1 MADTKISAMTAATLP
16 LTGAELVPIV
26 QGGINKKTTIAEF
39 DAYNRSYGSWS
50 DSTDQIGSTVA
61 GVPMTY
67 NTADV
72 TDGVTLVGGS
82 QITVPNT
89 GIYDLQFS
97 AQFQNT
103 DNAQH
108 EVWIWARV
116 NNVDVPNSATIITV
130 PARKNNNI
138 YGYAVAAWNLF
149 FSLNSNDY
157 IELIWLKS
165 NALVTMEHAP
175 VSVSPAIPAIPS
187 VIVSIQQ
194 VS

>member
-16 LTGAELVPIV
+16 LTGTELVPIV

-39 DAYNRSYGSWS
+39 DAFNRSYGAWS
-50 DSTDQIGSTVA
+50 DSTDQAGSMVSGTV
-61 GVPMTY
+61 MTY
-67 NTADV
+67 NTPDV
-72 TDGVTLVGGS
+72 TDGITLNNGS
-82 QITVPNT
+82 EITVPNT

-116 NNVDVPNSATIITV
+116 NGIDVPNSNTQLTI

-149 FSLNSNDY
+149 FSLNSGDY
-157 IELIWLKS
+157 VELVWLKS

-175 VSVSPAIPAIPS
+175 ASVSPAYPAVPS

>member
-16 LTGAELVPIV
+16 LTGTELVPIV
-26 QGGINKKTTIAEF
+26 QGGINKKTTIADF

-50 DSTDQIGSTVA
+50 DSTDQVGSTVA

-72 TDGVTLVGGS
+72 TDGITLVGGS

-89 GIYDLQFS
+89 GIFDLQFS

>member
-16 LTGAELVPIV
+16 LTGTELVPVV
-26 QGGINKKTTIAEF
+26 QNGDNKKTTVADL

-50 DSTDQIGSTVA
+50 DSTDQAGSTVA
-61 GVPMTY
+61 GTPMTY

-72 TDGVTLVGGS
+72 TDGITLVGGS

-89 GIYDLQFS
+89 GIFDLQFS

-116 NNVDVPNSATIITV
+116 NGVDVPNSATIVTV

-157 IELIWLKS
+157 IELVWLKS
-165 NALVTMEHAP
+165 SALITMEHAP

-187 VIVSIQQ
+187 VIVSVQQ
-194 VS
+194 VA

>member
-1 MADTKISAMTAATLP
+1 MADTKISAMTAAALP

-26 QGGINKKTTIAEF
+26 QGGINKKTTIADF

-50 DSTDQIGSTVA
+50 DSTDQAGSTVS
-61 GVPMTY
+61 GTPMTY

-72 TDGVTLVGGS
+72 TDGITLVGGS

-89 GIYDLQFS
+89 GIFDLQFS

-116 NNVDVPNSATIITV
+116 NGVDVPNSATIVTV

-165 NALVTMEHAP
+165 SALITMEHAP

-187 VIVSIQQ
+187 VIVSVQQ

>member
-1 MADTKISAMTAATLP
+1 MADTKISAMTAAALP
-16 LTGAELVPIV
+16 LTGVELVPIV
-26 QGGINKKTTIAEF
+26 QGGINKKTTVAEI

-50 DSTDQIGSTVA
+50 DNTDQPGSTTVGTA
-61 GVPMTY
+61 MTY

-89 GIYDLQFS
+89 GIFDLQFS
-97 AQFQNT
+97 SQFVNT

-116 NNVDVPNSATIITV
+116 NGVDVPNSATIVTV

-138 YGYAVAAWNLF
+138 FGYAVAAWNLF
-149 FSLNSNDY
+149 FTLNSNDY
-157 IELIWLKS
+157 IQLVWLKS
-165 NALVTMEHAP
+165 SATVTMESLPAT
-175 VSVSPAIPAIPS
+175 VSPVIPAIPS
-187 VIVSIQQ
+187 VIVSVQQ

>member
-16 LTGAELVPIV
+16 LTGTELVPIV
-26 QGGINKKTTIAEF
+26 QGGNNRKTTVADL

-50 DSTDQIGSTVA
+50 DSTDQAGSTVA
-61 GVPMTY
+61 GTVMTY

-89 GIYDLQFS
+89 GIFDLQFS
-97 AQFQNT
+97 AQFVNT

-116 NNVDVPNSATIITV
+116 NGVDVPNSATIVTV
-130 PARKNNNI
+130 PARKNSFI
-138 YGYAVAAWNLF
+138 LGYAVAAWNLF
-149 FSLNSNDY
+149 FTLNSNDY
-157 IELIWLKS
+157 IELVWLKS
-165 NALVTMEHAP
+165 SATVTMESLPAT
-175 VSVSPAIPAIPS
+175 VSPVIPAIPS
-187 VIVSIQQ
+187 VIVSVQQ
-194 VS
+194 VA

>member
-1 MADTKISAMTAATLP
+1 MADTKISAMTAAATP

-50 DSTDQIGSTVA
+50 DSTDQTGSTVA

-187 VIVSIQQ
+187 VIVSVQQ

>member
-16 LTGAELVPIV
+16 LTGTELVPIV
-26 QGGINKKTTIAEF
+26 QGGNNRKTTVADL

-61 GVPMTY
+61 GTVMTY

-72 TDGVTLVGGS
+72 TDGITLVGGS

-103 DNAQH
+103 DNSQH

-116 NNVDVPNSATIITV
+116 NNVDVPNSTTVITV

-149 FSLNSNDY
+149 FSLNSSDY
-157 IELIWLKS
+157 IELVWLKS

-175 VSVSPAIPAIPS
+175 ASLSPAYPAIPS
-187 VIVSIQQ
+187 VIVSVQQ